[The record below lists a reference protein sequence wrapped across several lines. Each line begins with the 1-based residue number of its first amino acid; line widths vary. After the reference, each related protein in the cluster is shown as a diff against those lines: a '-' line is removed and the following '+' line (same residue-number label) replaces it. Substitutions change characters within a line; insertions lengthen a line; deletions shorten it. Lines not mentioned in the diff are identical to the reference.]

1 MIDSLQL
8 NRYSRRR
15 KGRPKT
21 WLITDN
27 KHAESRKESVYRSII
42 RSNDGK
48 TGISLCLT
56 IARAIIGRP
65 KRLNAFASNAMDPNH
80 TCDYTWNRDYTSDNG
95 AWEIVAANKQT
106 LTTCYYCSPFPVIA
120 RIPIGQ
126 QERAMKRSEDGFL
139 IAFSF
144 LWFGGQDRKLV
155 IDDSQERINLLKIAL
170 LLSVYHRCEGL

>member
-106 LTTCYYCSPFPVIA
+106 LTTCYYCSPSPVIA

-126 QERAMKRSEDGFL
+126 QERAMKRSKRMVFWSLSRSYDL
-139 IAFSF
+139 
-144 LWFGGQDRKLV
+144 GG
-155 IDDSQERINLLKIAL
+155 RIGNW
-170 LLSVYHRCEGL
+170 